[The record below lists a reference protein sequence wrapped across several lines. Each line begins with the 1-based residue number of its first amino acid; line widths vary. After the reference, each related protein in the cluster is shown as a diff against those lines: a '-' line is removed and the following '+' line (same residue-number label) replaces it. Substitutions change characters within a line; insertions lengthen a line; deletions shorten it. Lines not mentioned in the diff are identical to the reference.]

1 MNTRQIS
8 LANDPDLR
16 LSPQA
21 MQRAALRAREL
32 AARTGTAI
40 VVSHDGVIEEISPQA
55 GMNAPSVQETVATYG
70 KVSRHG

>member
-1 MNTRQIS
+1 MNTRPIS

-55 GMNAPSVQETVATYG
+55 GMNAPSVQEAAAAYG
-70 KVSRHG
+70 KAR